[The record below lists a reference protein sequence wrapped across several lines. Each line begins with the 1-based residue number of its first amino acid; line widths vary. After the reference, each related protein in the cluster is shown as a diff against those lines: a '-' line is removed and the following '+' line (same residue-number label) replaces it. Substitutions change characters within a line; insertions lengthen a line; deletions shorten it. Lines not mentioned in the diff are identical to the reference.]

1 MSLFKLLMSLILSIS
16 LVSCAS
22 TTMIRVVNSNNEI
35 DNKVKVYVNGEYKG
49 MGNALHSDIKII
61 GASSQV
67 RLKKKNCR
75 TQTHTISKTG
85 SVNIGAI
92 IVGLFILFPYL
103 WAVGYEPQ
111 HIFEFECNRRRR

>member
-1 MSLFKLLMSLILSIS
+1 MNLFKLLISLILSTS
-16 LVSCAS
+16 LISCAS
-22 TTMIRVVNSNNEI
+22 TTMIRAVNSNDEV
-35 DNKVKVYVNGEYKG
+35 DNKVKIYINGEYKG

-61 GASSQV
+61 GTSSQV

-85 SVNIGAI
+85 SVNITAI
-92 IVGLFILFPYL
+92 IAGLFILFPYL

-111 HIFEFECNRRRR
+111 HIFEFECNRR